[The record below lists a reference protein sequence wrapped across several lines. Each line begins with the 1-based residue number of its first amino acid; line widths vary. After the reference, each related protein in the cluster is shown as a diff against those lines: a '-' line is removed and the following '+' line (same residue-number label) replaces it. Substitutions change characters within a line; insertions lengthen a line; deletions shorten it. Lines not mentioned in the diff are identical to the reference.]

1 MPILSARRR
10 RRLKRLSTHTRLSF
24 LAYRYRY
31 LIAFTA
37 IGFLSILL
45 EVLLVQLMPAEW
57 PLLARSGL
65 AFGAGLLF
73 SFVGN
78 ARFNFRVPRPQMLR
92 AFGQFA
98 LVSGLSFGLNMLA
111 VSRLQSLFGFG
122 YPVVRLGSAGVLFV
136 LAYSLH
142 RRYTF
147 HMARNFG
154 IAVYAAST
162 ERVHRILL
170 KIGRNC
176 DHIHVD
182 LVDETMNPDAAPVD
196 FGKARTARR
205 LWPGIPVC
213 LHVMSKQPAKWL
225 PQAWDLV
232 DWVLFHADS
241 EDDLNELFLE
251 CRRRGKKVGVVW
263 HVSVSPGAL
272 LPHLPHVDFVMV
284 LGIRTPGQ
292 SGQQLLPQAV
302 EVANT
307 FDALRPRYG
316 YEIMFDGGVSAE
328 TITQIPAKYIVAAS
342 AVLKA
347 SDPVRISHT
356 LRTGARYEHRRAA

>member
-1 MPILSARRR
+1 MSLLSRRR
-10 RRLKRLSTHTRLSF
+10 RRFKRLLTHTQLSY
-24 LAYRYRY
+24 LIYRYRY
-31 LIAFTA
+31 LLAFTV

-45 EVLLVQLMPAEW
+45 EVVLVQLMPADW
-57 PLLARSGL
+57 PLLLRSGL

-78 ARFNFRVPRPQMLR
+78 ARFNFRVPHAQMLR

-111 VSRLQSLFGFG
+111 VSRLQSLLGFG
-122 YPVVRLGSAGVLFV
+122 YPVVRLASAGVLF
-136 LAYSLH
+136 LIAYSLH

-154 IAVYAAST
+154 IAVYASST

-176 DHIHVD
+176 DHVHVD
-182 LVDETMNPDAAPVD
+182 LVDETMNRDAAPVD
-196 FGKARTARR
+196 FSKVRTAKR
-205 LWPGIPVC
+205 LWPDIPVC
-213 LHVMSKQPAKWL
+213 LHLMSRQPAKWM
-225 PQAWDLV
+225 PEAWDLV

-251 CRRRGKKVGVVW
+251 CRRRGKKVGIVW
-263 HVSVSPGAL
+263 HVSVTPGQL
-272 LPHLPHVDFVMV
+272 LQYLPHVDFVMV
-284 LGIRTPGQ
+284 LGIRFPGR
-292 SGQQLLPQAV
+292 SGQQLLPEAV
-302 EVANT
+302 EVANV

-316 YEIMFDGGVSAE
+316 YEVMFDGGVSAE
-328 TITQIPAKYIVAAS
+328 TIARIPAKYIVAAS

-356 LRTGARYEHRRAA
+356 LRTGARYERRAA